1 MHSSP
6 DQRRRRRKKKWKKP
20 RKPSELSGERKYS
33 AQIRPRSELMW
44 RATSMH
50 KEVVGTI
57 KKSAIRNE
65 QRITRALMNSAINCA
80 MTPSPP
86 PPLGTLLLK
95 RSQQQGPRKCYMDE
109 EGRVTLMPVAEV
121 DRLMRERSEREK
133 AA

>member
-1 MHSSP
+1 
-6 DQRRRRRKKKWKKP
+6 
-20 RKPSELSGERKYS
+20 
-33 AQIRPRSELMW
+33 
-44 RATSMH
+44 MH